1 MTAVLTLAS
10 TLQCVHLGP
19 VTVIPTQ
26 ERLKVDGKEV
36 VIRVDLIGAAIA
48 CPFAA
53 NPCGT
58 VATIDSGLSTTLK
71 VGTEAVVLATASGTT
86 ATGAAWQV
94 VSAGQT
100 KLEAT

>member
-26 ERLKVDGKEV
+26 EQLKVDGKEV
-36 VIRVDLIGAAIA
+36 ITRVDLSHATIA
-48 CPFAA
+48 CPFA
-53 NPCGT
+53 NPCT
-58 VATIDSGLSTTLK
+58 SVLTIDSGLSTTLK
-71 VGTEAVVLATASGTT
+71 VGTEPVVLATAAGTT